1 MMTQSTGQ
9 LSRERLV
16 QLPKTD
22 LHVHLDGSLRAS
34 TLIELSREHGR
45 PLPFDDEAELADFMC
60 VTDARDLIDYL
71 ARFDTT
77 LAVMQ
82 TAPAIERIAFELASD
97 CAAEN
102 VRYVEVRF
110 SPLLNTRGDLTMH
123 GAIDAAL
130 AGLRR
135 AEREHGIRSNLII
148 CALRHMEAATS
159 LELARVAVDYK
170 DRGVVAFDLAGPERG
185 YPPAVHRDAFRFAAR
200 ANLAVTIHAGEA
212 YGPESIRE
220 ALHDCSARRIGHGTR
235 LFEDPELLAYITD
248 FRVPIEICLT
258 SNVQTRVAPTFA
270 DHPLRRFHEA
280 GAVTTLNT
288 DNRLM
293 SGTTV
298 TDEYL
303 RAHEHLGLGWAQLCD
318 IAIQGFESA
327 FLPWHEKRALVE
339 SIRREI
345 STLESNNGD

>member
-1 MMTQSTGQ
+1 MPTP
-9 LSRERLV
+9 LSRDRLLR
-16 QLPKTD
+16 LPKTD
-22 LHVHLDGSLRAS
+22 LHLHLDGSIRPS
-34 TLIELSREHGR
+34 TLIELSREFGR
-45 PLPFDDEAELADFMC
+45 KLPFDDEERIAEYMC
-60 VTDARDLIDYL
+60 VTDARDLVDYL

-82 TAPAIERIAFELASD
+82 TAPAIERIAWELACD

-102 VRYVEVRF
+102 VRYIEVRF

-123 GAIDAAL
+123 GAVDAAL

-135 AEREHGIRSNLII
+135 AERELGIRSNVII
-148 CALRHMEAATS
+148 CALRHLDAATS

-200 ANLAVTIHAGEA
+200 ANLPVTIHAGEA

-235 LFEDPELLAYITD
+235 LIEDPELLAYITD

-258 SNVQTRVAPTFA
+258 SNVQTRVTPTFA
-270 DHPLRRFHEA
+270 EHPLRRFHEA

-293 SGTTV
+293 SRTTV
-298 TDEYL
+298 SDEYVQ
-303 RAHEHLGLGWAQLCD
+303 AHRHLDLDWDQLCT

-327 FLPWHEKRALVE
+327 FLPWREKQALVAAV
-339 SIRREI
+339 REEI
-345 STLESNNGD
+345 ARLPAARDTA

>member
-1 MMTQSTGQ
+1 MTPTGE
-9 LSRERLV
+9 LSRDRLLR
-16 QLPKTD
+16 LPKTE
-22 LHVHLDGSLRAS
+22 LHVHLDGSLRPS
-34 TLIELSREHGR
+34 TLIELSREIGR
-45 PLPFDDEAELADFMC
+45 PLPFDDETSVADYMC
-60 VTDARDLIDYL
+60 VSEARDLVDYL

-82 TAPAIERIAFELASD
+82 TAPAIERIAWELATD

-110 SPLLNTRGDLTMH
+110 SPLLNARGNLTMH
-123 GAIDAAL
+123 GAVDAAL

-135 AEREHGIRSNLII
+135 AEQDHGIRSSIII
-148 CALRHMEAATS
+148 CALRHLDPSTS
-159 LELARVAVDYK
+159 LELARVAVDFK
-170 DRGVVAFDLAGPERG
+170 GRGVVAFDLAGPERG
-185 YPPAVHRDAFRFAAR
+185 YPPAVHREAFRFAAR

-258 SNVQTRVAPTFA
+258 SNVQTRVSPTFA
-270 DHPLRRFHEA
+270 EHPLRRFHEA
-280 GAVTTLNT
+280 GVVTTINT

-298 TDEYL
+298 TDEYV
-303 RAHEHLGLGWAQLCD
+303 RAHRHLGLGWEQLRD
-318 IAIQGFESA
+318 MAIQGFESA
-327 FLPWHEKRALVE
+327 FLPWHEKQALVE
-339 SIRREI
+339 AVRQEI
-345 STLESNNGD
+345 ATLEADTHA